1 MFADVGDLVA
11 HIQDDI
17 RIGAFHMTI
26 AHNLSWELVALSDS
40 GSTNEAQRTALE
52 VAYGV
57 SLTFGDQPDLFSA
70 CMSGIVE
77 QVTDQEL
84 KRHLRQAVAHG
95 LRK

>member
-1 MFADVGDLVA
+1 MTTA
-11 HIQDDI
+11 H
-17 RIGAFHMTI
+17 RTI

-40 GSTNEAQRTALE
+40 GSTNEAARTALE

-57 SLTFGDQPDLFSA
+57 SLILNDQPDLFSA
-70 CMSGIVE
+70 CMSSIIE

-84 KRHLRQAVAHG
+84 KSHLRKAVAHG